1 MPSLEIY
8 NSTATGFGTFVP
20 NLVNFI
26 TSNGFMSVAT
36 EAVSYSNLKDI
47 NSNSIRINA
56 TSSYYSSNS
65 LRFKDFGNDA
75 NKYCLFLFSGRYYSG
90 ARYIHSIRCIPAIK
104 NYNNGNAFYS
114 DESKLYTE
122 INISDEKTNSD
133 TPSSIYSNFRAM
145 KYSTDTTKFLSL
157 GLPNESITI
166 STHVF
171 KSIDDPTNTK
181 TVFII
186 TDKDGYVSFYDS
198 YTPYPWHVEN
208 TYHNGNNI
216 GHTSSI
222 NAYKL
227 AIKGYYCDNLYYFDG
242 AYSMPGEGVSTIGGI
257 KFLKLGDSNLFIKME

>member
-1 MPSLEIY
+1 MASLEIY
-8 NSTATGFGTFVP
+8 NSTATSFTSFVP

-26 TSNGFMSVAT
+26 TTNDFMSVSNN
-36 EAVSYSNLKDI
+36 VLPYSNVKDI
-47 NSNSIRINA
+47 NNDSLGINA
-56 TSSYYSSNS
+56 SSSFYSMKS
-65 LRFKDFGNDA
+65 LGFENFCNDA
-75 NKYCLFLFSGRYYSG
+75 SKYCLFLFSGRYYNG
-90 ARYIHSIRCIPAIK
+90 AEYSHSIRCVPVIS
-104 NYNNGNAFYS
+104 NNNNGIAFYS

-122 INISDEKTNSD
+122 INISDKKTNSD
-133 TPSSIYSNFRAM
+133 IPSSIYSNFRAM

-166 STHVF
+166 STHIF
-171 KSIDDPTNTK
+171 KSIDDPSNTK

-198 YTPYPWHVEN
+198 YTPYPWHVES

-242 AYSMPGEGVSTIGGI
+242 AYRMPGEGVSTIGGI